1 MTTDEAVSALETA
14 FQVEVEYRHGIYNGT
29 TVQQEYIRRAAECL
43 TNKGQKFG
51 IFMVGGPGNG
61 KTTLMKAIQSLVT
74 TLKMKNEYNE
84 RMYVVFTTAK
94 EIERLCQENYTGF
107 KRLCDK
113 PLLAIDDFGAENVD
127 VKVYGNVPLLRFRL
141 LGCGIGT
148 SILALCDAFAEDVIP
163 IGVYAAPLLVEARRF
178 FCGYWPRL
186 KRQVGFRTL
195 DNGVAYGVQVNVIPV
210 RPA

>member
-74 TLKMKNEYNE
+74 TLKLKNEYNE

-127 VKVYGNVPLLRFRL
+127 VKVYGNVINPVTDLLSHRYDEQLFTMMTSNLPNRKVREEYGDRLADRLNEMMEVIVFTNSSFR
-141 LGCGIGT
+141 GKK
-148 SILALCDAFAEDVIP
+148 S
-163 IGVYAAPLLVEARRF
+163 
-178 FCGYWPRL
+178 
-186 KRQVGFRTL
+186 
-195 DNGVAYGVQVNVIPV
+195 DNKE
-210 RPA
+210 